1 MLTFREID
9 SPRRGKHY
17 EPSVKVTE
25 NLSVTSNQNIESV
38 QEGTDLVES
47 FSFGVY
53 RNQKTNSLP
62 PLDVNEALKKLQFK
76 RKKKAVDA

>member
-1 MLTFREID
+1 M
-9 SPRRGKHY
+9 
-17 EPSVKVTE
+17 
-25 NLSVTSNQNIESV
+25 TSNQNIESV
-38 QEGTDLVES
+38 QEGTEMES